1 MQIRLAET
9 EADFAAVRM
18 LCRAYRALLADR
30 WPDHP
35 QFLARYYAEDGF
47 EDLLDRLPELHCAP
61 KGSIVVADLEGRVV
75 GCGMTHEV
83 APGIAEIKRVYV
95 SDAARGHG
103 AGREICLAAM
113 EQAKAQGYRRVV
125 LDSTTRLTEAIALY
139 RGLGFEEIEPFYDP
153 PEDFAEHL
161 LFFGRDL

>member
-47 EDLLDRLPELHCAP
+47 EDLLDRLPELHCATP
-61 KGSIVVADLEGRVV
+61 GADGSTLGYA
-75 GCGMTHEV
+75 CGH
-83 APGIAEIKRVYV
+83 
-95 SDAARGHG
+95 S
-103 AGREICLAAM
+103 
-113 EQAKAQGYRRVV
+113 
-125 LDSTTRLTEAIALY
+125 
-139 RGLGFEEIEPFYDP
+139 
-153 PEDFAEHL
+153 
-161 LFFGRDL
+161 